1 MVDKL
6 VEEYGRNVDEV
17 KLAGVTLFE
26 HENECVCFYTVF
38 IVLAVIALTV
48 SIGIST
54 YFTYKYIK
62 RNKENVSIYDYVYQ
76 GKNY

>member
-1 MVDKL
+1 MEECKENTDDAKL
-6 VEEYGRNVDEV
+6 TEI
-17 KLAGVTLFE
+17 ALFE
-26 HENECVCFYTVF
+26 RKDKCVCSCTVF

-48 SIGIST
+48 SIGIGA

-76 GKNY
+76 PKHY